1 MFRICNLLLPIDYS
15 TRCLDAA
22 DSVRLLGSGTPVN
35 VTVLHATDE
44 RAQRRADE
52 EVIRA
57 FSDRLAGLDV
67 AFREVAGDPGEQI
80 IEYTRSHPTD
90 LIVMPTRRRGALRKF
105 LRGSVTDKVLRGANC
120 PVWTGV
126 TNERAL
132 ARQARIAKVACAV
145 DLGPTSS
152 DVLQWASDFARSQ
165 GARLTVIH
173 ASSQL
178 VPRTGVVHD
187 PEWREHVSGILRK
200 ELAEVAA
207 SAGAKADVML
217 VPGATDAAVS
227 AAAERASADVLV
239 IGRTPGGFPRW
250 FRSNADGIIRQ
261 ARCAVISVGS
271 MAPRGETEARV
282 PDAVSRPHQRYEEE
296 IAATTAGLR

>member
-1 MFRICNLLLPIDYS
+1 
-15 TRCLDAA
+15 
-22 DSVRLLGSGTPVN
+22 VN

-67 AFREVAGDPGEQI
+67 AFREVAGDPAEQI

-90 LIVMPTRRRGALRKF
+90 LIVMPIRGGGALRKL

-126 TNERAL
+126 TIGRAL
-132 ARQARIAKVACAV
+132 PRQTRIAKVACAV
-145 DLGPTSS
+145 DLGPTTA

-178 VPRTGVVHD
+178 VPRIGVVHD
-187 PEWREHVSGILRK
+187 PEWREHVARVMRK

-207 SAGAKADVML
+207 SAGSKAEIML
-217 VPGATDAAVS
+217 VPGEPDAAVS
-227 AAAERASADVLV
+227 AAAERSSADVLV
-239 IGRTPGGFPRW
+239 IGRTPGGFSRW
-250 FRSNADGIIRQ
+250 FGSNADGIIRQ

-271 MAPRGETEARV
+271 MAPRGETETRL
-282 PDAVSRPHQRYEEE
+282 PDAVSQPDQRYEEE
-296 IAATTAGLR
+296 IVATTAGLR